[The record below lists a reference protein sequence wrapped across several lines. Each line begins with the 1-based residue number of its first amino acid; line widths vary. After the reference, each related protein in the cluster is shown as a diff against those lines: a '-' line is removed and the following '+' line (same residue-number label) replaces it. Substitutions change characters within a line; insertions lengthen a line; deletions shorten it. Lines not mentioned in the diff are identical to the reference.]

1 MEGILAGNG
10 DNMTRHKYCCI
21 IALSVFIFA
30 AQICVAKPI
39 SIEGAPA
46 DTGYN
51 VGTVAIIRATL
62 KDVEG
67 DPHRY
72 AVFTNIQYIGT
83 TAETSVEMDRQSQD
97 ASGGWRYEANWP
109 IPADAPTGFYSVTVK
124 VEDRKARSVVATQK
138 LPGFA
143 AYKKLVRIARV
154 TLDKT
159 FYAPGETIE
168 CEVTLQN
175 LTGTDLRDLL
185 VEFSNANYPW
195 ISTFSGK
202 AKLSGQKVENP
213 ELGLKVMRDHL
224 NLAAHNET
232 TIPMMPAGTAA
243 FLQGTQVAVLGAG
256 GPARSFK
263 LPPPEVDT
271 YTIAVWNAERTVL
284 YDMQFSP
291 QVVVRDPARIEPK
304 PYSSHNYTHAYN
316 DEIDY
321 KKYREFYAP
330 GEISAALTVDH
341 ARTLFRPG
349 DPSMVKVTVKNTT
362 SAPWSGAELH
372 AELRD
377 GSGHQLHAGTMAS
390 AINLAPGE
398 SRVVDGDLDKVPSS
412 LASGVYKLVLSLV
425 SSDAKPLAMTT
436 SELAVN
442 SLPASLLVFC
452 PHEDDEHPYTGLIR
466 AAVEAGVPVRVVFFT
481 GGDVGE
487 CERYFNKPCGP
498 NEAREFGTVR
508 MEESME
514 TLEHM
519 GLTRDHVQ
527 FLGLPDGGSGAIWNE
542 NIKESNPFLD
552 IYLATNHAPYP
563 NLVKPNLPYAR
574 DSVISVVKQII
585 TDFRPAMIATPHP
598 DERHVDH
605 RTANWFV
612 LKACQE
618 LLRDKAINPQTI
630 ILADQSYGAGGFK
643 PAPYQ
648 YEKYTVYL
656 SGEASA
662 MKQEASWIYQSQDG
676 NLAEGAK
683 KSFSELPREEVHYRI
698 VDWQEHLGW
707 NE

>member
-1 MEGILAGNG
+1 MI
-10 DNMTRHKYCCI
+10 RHKYFQL
-21 IALSVFIFA
+21 AVLSIPFFA
-30 AQICVAKPI
+30 MRVGNAKPI
-39 SIEGAPA
+39 LIEGAPA

-62 KDVEG
+62 KDIEG

-72 AVFTNIQYIGT
+72 AVFANIQYVGT
-83 TAETSVEMDRQSQD
+83 TAETSVEMDRKSQG
-97 ASGGWRYEANWP
+97 ASGEWRYEAQWP
-109 IPADAPTGFYSVTVK
+109 IPSDAPTGLYSVNVK
-124 VEDRKARSVVATQK
+124 VEDRRARSVVAMKK

-143 AYKKLVRIARV
+143 AYKKLVRISRV

-168 CEVTLQN
+168 CEVALQN
-175 LTGTDLRDLL
+175 LTNADMKNLR

-195 ISTFSGK
+195 ISTFSGA

-224 NLAAHNET
+224 NIAASSEA
-232 TIPMMPAGTAA
+232 TIPMMPAGIAA

-256 GPARSFK
+256 GPARNFK

-291 QVVVRDPARIEPK
+291 QVVVRDPARTEPK

-330 GEISAALTVDH
+330 GEISPVIRIDSSH
-341 ARTLFRPG
+341 TLYRPG
-349 DPSMVKVTVKNTT
+349 DVVEINGVIKMPDWNSKYPNVLPDATLQTKVISDKGKVV
-362 SAPWSGAELH
+362 G
-372 AELRD
+372 
-377 GSGHQLHAGTMAS
+377 GSTMFHAGVS
-390 AINLAPGE
+390 VNEEQKDPLDYRDHAPGE
-398 SRVVDGDLDKVPSS
+398 PGHYSVQIAATPTPGGPT
-412 LASGVYKLVLSLV
+412 
-425 SSDAKPLAMTT
+425 AKATT
-436 SELAVN
+436 EIAVN
-442 SLPASLLVFC
+442 NLPTSVLVFC
-452 PHEDDEHPYTGLIR
+452 PHEDDEHPYAGLIR

-514 TLEHM
+514 ALEHI
-519 GLTRDHVQ
+519 GLARSNVM
-527 FLGLPDGGSGAIWNE
+527 FLGLPDGGSGDIWSE
-542 NIKESNPFLD
+542 NIKVSNPFLD
-552 IYLATNHAPYP
+552 IYLATDHAPYE

-574 DSVISVVKQII
+574 DAVIAEVKQII
-585 TDFRPAMIATPHP
+585 TDFHPALIATPHP

-618 LLRDKAINPQTI
+618 LLRAKAIDPQTV

-643 PAPYQ
+643 PAPYH

-656 SGEASA
+656 SGEAA
-662 MKQEASWIYQSQDG
+662 ALKQEMSWIYQSQDG
-676 NLAEGAK
+676 NLAEGARQT
-683 KSFSELPREEVHYRI
+683 FADLPREEIHYRI
-698 VDWQEHLGW
+698 VDWQQHAGW

>member
-1 MEGILAGNG
+1 VGILAGTG
-10 DNMTRHKYCCI
+10 DNMNRHKYSCF
-21 IALSVFIFA
+21 IAFAIFLFA
-30 AQICVAKPI
+30 AQPGFAKPI
-39 SIEGAPA
+39 SIEGAPV
-46 DTGYN
+46 DTGFN
-51 VGTVAIIRATL
+51 VGTVATIRATL
-62 KDVEG
+62 KGTEG

-72 AVFTNIQYIGT
+72 AVFADIQYVGT
-83 TAETSVEMDRQSQD
+83 TAEASVEMDRKSQGAD
-97 ASGGWRYEANWP
+97 GEWRYEGEWP
-109 IPADAPTGFYSVTVK
+109 VPSDAPTGLYSLNVK
-124 VEDRKARSVVATQK
+124 VEDRKTHSVVATKK

-143 AYKKLVRIARV
+143 AYRKIVRIARV

-159 FYAPGETIE
+159 FYAPGETIQ
-168 CEVTLQN
+168 CEVALQN
-175 LTGTDLRDLL
+175 LTSTDLENLR

-224 NLAAHNET
+224 NLAARSEA
-232 TIPMMPAGTAA
+232 TIPMMSAGTAA

-256 GPARSFK
+256 GPARNFK

-271 YTIAVWNAERTVL
+271 YTIAVWNQDRTVL

-291 QVVVRDPARIEPK
+291 QVIVRDPSRTEPK

-321 KKYREFYAP
+321 KNYREFYAP
-330 GEISAALTVDH
+330 GEISSIITVDH
-341 ARTLFRPG
+341 SRTLFRPG
-349 DPSMVKVTVKNTT
+349 DQASVKVTLKNTT
-362 SAPWSGAELH
+362 TAPWSGAELH
-372 AELRD
+372 AEILD
-377 GSGHQLHAGTMAS
+377 SHGNQLHAGSLAS
-390 AINLAPGE
+390 GINLAPGE
-398 SRVVDGDLDKVPSS
+398 SRPIQGDLDKVPDT
-412 LASGVYKLVLSLV
+412 LPSGVYKLVLSLV
-425 SSDAKPLAMTT
+425 SSDGKKLAATS

-442 SLPASLLVFC
+442 PLPASLMVFC
-452 PHEDDEHPYTGLIR
+452 PHEDDEHPYAGLIR

-514 TLEHM
+514 ALEHM
-519 GLTRDHVQ
+519 GLARSNVM

-542 NIKESNPFLD
+542 NIKVSNPFLD
-552 IYLATNHAPYP
+552 IYLATDHAPYD

-574 DSVISVVKQII
+574 DAVIAEVKQII
-585 TDFRPAMIATPHP
+585 TDFHPAMIATSHP

-605 RTANWFV
+605 RTSNWFV
-612 LKACQE
+612 VKACQE
-618 LLRDKAINPQTI
+618 LLHDKGINPQTI

-656 SGEASA
+656 SGEAA
-662 MKQEASWIYQSQDG
+662 TMKQEMSWIYQSQDG

-683 KSFSELPREEVHYRI
+683 KTFAELPREEIHYRI
-698 VDWQEHLGW
+698 VDWQEHEGW
-707 NE
+707 NEQ

>member
-1 MEGILAGNG
+1 MGGIQKDNG
-10 DNMTRHKYCCI
+10 DNMTRLKY
-21 IALSVFIFA
+21 SNIFA
-30 AQICVAKPI
+30 LGVFLLAAPNIAAQSI
-39 SIEGAPA
+39 SVEGAPA
-46 DTGYN
+46 DTGFN
-51 VGTVAIIRATL
+51 VGAVALIRATL
-62 KDVEG
+62 KGAEG

-72 AVFTNIQYIGT
+72 ALFANFQYVGT
-83 TAETSVEMDRQSQD
+83 TAETSVEMDRKSQ
-97 ASGGWRYEANWP
+97 GEHGEWLYEAEWP
-109 IPADAPTGFYSVTVK
+109 IPSDAPTGLYSVSVK
-124 VEDRKARSVVATQK
+124 VEDRKAHRVVATK
-138 LPGFA
+138 TLPGFA

-159 FYAPGETIE
+159 FYAPGDPIL
-168 CEVTLQN
+168 CEVALQN
-175 LTGTDLRDLL
+175 LTNGDLKDLR

-224 NLAAHNET
+224 DLAPRSEA
-232 TIPMMPAGTAA
+232 TIPMMAAGTAA

-256 GPARSFK
+256 GPARNFK

-271 YTIAVWNAERTVL
+271 YTIAVWNAGRTVL

-291 QVVVRDPARIEPK
+291 QVIVRDPSRVEPK

-321 KKYREFYAP
+321 TKYREFYAP
-330 GEISAALTVDH
+330 GEISAAVSVDH
-341 ARTLFRPG
+341 AHTLFRPG
-349 DPSMVKVTVKNTT
+349 DQAVVKVVVKNTT
-362 SAPWSGAELH
+362 ASPWSGLELH
-372 AELRD
+372 GEILD
-377 GSGHQLHAGTMAS
+377 GHGGQLHSGTLAS
-390 AINLAPGE
+390 GINLAPGE
-398 SRVVDGDLDKVPSS
+398 SHAVEANLQKVPDS
-412 LASGVYKLVLSLV
+412 LSAGIYHLALSLV
-425 SSDAKPLAMTT
+425 SSDGKPLAATH

-442 SLPASLLVFC
+442 PLPTSLLVFC
-452 PHEDDEHPYTGLIR
+452 PHEDDEHPYVGLIR

-514 TLEHM
+514 ALEHM
-519 GLTRDHVQ
+519 GLARSNVM
-527 FLGLPDGGSGAIWNE
+527 FLGLPDGGSGAIWND
-542 NIKESNPFLD
+542 NIKVSNPFLD
-552 IYLATNHAPYP
+552 IYLATNHAPYD
-563 NLVKPNLPYAR
+563 NLVKPNLPYSR
-574 DSVISVVKQII
+574 DAVIAEVKQII
-585 TDFRPAMIATPHP
+585 TGFHPAMIAAPHP

-618 LLRDKAINPQTI
+618 LLRDKAINPQTVV
-630 ILADQSYGAGGFK
+630 LADQSYGAGGFT

-656 SGEASA
+656 SGGVAA

-683 KSFSELPREEVHYRI
+683 KSFAELPREEIHYRI